1 MKGLRFEGPPMEKTN
16 LSGFRVLSVQAPSA
30 RKRQTPDGI
39 SFLRA
44 LLNEGHIEESA
55 AWWPTVNY

>member
-1 MKGLRFEGPPMEKTN
+1 MKGLRFEGPPMEKPN

-55 AWWPTVNY
+55 AW